1 MTQLSTLGASATR
14 IQGVTAEQTVSAGP
28 ATLHRIVAS
37 NADAS
42 NTATIT
48 LNDGS
53 TTLSVLTVGTATSR
67 TYEFGTRHATSIL
80 VTPSDA
86 DLDLCVVYS

>member
-48 LNDGS
+48 LKDGS
-53 TTLSVLTVGTATSR
+53 TTLSVLTVGTAIDARIR
-67 TYEFGTRHATSIL
+67 TGIIVQSSSNFTF
-80 VTPSDA
+80 P
-86 DLDLCVVYS
+86 